1 MIIYKRG
8 GENTTMKKTT
18 SIFLLICI
26 ALSLLASCGKD
37 TGNLPSDETT
47 AAETETETT
56 EETVTEISDN
66 LPEMDYE
73 SIDYNVLAAAE
84 QWIEFYESELTGEVI
99 DDAVYKRNLA
109 VEERFDIKLKYNVY
123 NGYYAGLGS
132 VKTALSGSV
141 LSGSGD
147 FDLMVG
153 GISYVTRHIAN
164 NLYTDLNKLNY
175 LDFSQPWWYDY
186 VNDELEIFD
195 RLYLAAGQYGM
206 LSTVNAVV
214 TFFNKQMMIDYN
226 LGNMYDIVKSGEW
239 TYDKMIEMAS
249 VVIQDVDGNGIYDM
263 NDVFGM
269 VSTYDYISFFPTSM
283 DYRYSY
289 RDDEGN
295 VILKEPDEK
304 ILKINEYVYLI
315 YNTQGLYWGEYEYI
329 SEMLDMFTNDRA
341 LFMPHVLNHSASE
354 VMREME
360 DFGIIPVCKY
370 DEAQKEYITTVVSDV
385 AGIPFFVKDFDM
397 SALILE
403 ALASETYKT
412 VRPAYYDVAL
422 TRKYSR
428 DNESNEMLDIIF
440 TNPALDFTYIYI
452 DIMGSDMY
460 YQLGKDLNYASWS
473 AKKMPGYQK
482 SLINL

>member
-8 GENTTMKKTT
+8 RKYHNENND
-18 SIFLLICI
+18 IFAYLHR
-26 ALSLLASCGKD
+26 AVLLASCGKD

-263 NDVFGM
+263 NDVFRHG
-269 VSTYDYISFFPTSM
+269 
-283 DYRYSY
+283 
-289 RDDEGN
+289 
-295 VILKEPDEK
+295 
-304 ILKINEYVYLI
+304 INI
-315 YNTQGLYWGEYEYI
+315 
-329 SEMLDMFTNDRA
+329 
-341 LFMPHVLNHSASE
+341 
-354 VMREME
+354 
-360 DFGIIPVCKY
+360 
-370 DEAQKEYITTVVSDV
+370 
-385 AGIPFFVKDFDM
+385 
-397 SALILE
+397 
-403 ALASETYKT
+403 
-412 VRPAYYDVAL
+412 
-422 TRKYSR
+422 
-428 DNESNEMLDIIF
+428 
-440 TNPALDFTYIYI
+440 
-452 DIMGSDMY
+452 
-460 YQLGKDLNYASWS
+460 
-473 AKKMPGYQK
+473 
-482 SLINL
+482 